1 MTGEKLHDSK
11 LPAGMIG
18 ALCVALSIL
27 LWGMN
32 SVVMRMGVR
41 HGLTA
46 GDMTALRYG
55 AAAIA
60 LLPFALRRPHF
71 PVGGIGWGRALVL
84 FLFAGVPYNMACV
97 IGAGYAP
104 ALDISAIVFGVL
116 PVAAAIL
123 AYFLAGERLTA
134 AKARGLALVLAGI
147 LPFTLQA
154 VADGI
159 DAGSEAWKGHVLFAV
174 AGCMWAAFTA
184 LSKRWQFNPWEVTA
198 AVSILSALSTPLWLR
213 TSVAHVESLGL
224 MWLGFF
230 ALYTGIFV
238 SVVSLMSFQKAVRL
252 LGPTMCGMAIALV
265 PFVTWVGGE
274 VLLGETPTWSSLG
287 GMMLVIAGLAVAS
300 RASAAAAP
308 SSSRESGRSAT
319 AA

>member
-1 MTGEKLHDSK
+1 MTGEKLHDAK

-18 ALCVALSIL
+18 ALCVAVSIL

-46 GDMTALRYG
+46 GDMTALRYC
-55 AAAIA
+55 AAALA
-60 LLPFALRRPHF
+60 LVPFASRRAHF
-71 PVGGIGWGRALVL
+71 PVGGIGWGRAFVL
-84 FLFAGVPYNMACV
+84 FVLAGVPYNMACV
-97 IGAGYAP
+97 VGAGFAP

-116 PVAAAIL
+116 PIATAIL
-123 AYFLAGERLTA
+123 AYFVAGERLTA
-134 AKARGLALVLAGI
+134 TRARGLALVLAGI

-154 VADGI
+154 VWDGI
-159 DAGSEAWKGHVLFAV
+159 NSGSEAWKGHVLFAV

-198 AVSILSALSTPLWLR
+198 AVSILSALSTPLWYR
-213 TSVAHVESLGL
+213 TSVAHIESLGIP
-224 MWLGFF
+224 WLGFF
-230 ALYTGIFV
+230 ALYTGILV

-274 VLLGETPTWSSLG
+274 IMLGETPTLSALG
-287 GMMLVIAGLAVAS
+287 GMVLVIAGLAVAS
-300 RASAAAAP
+300 RASAPASSAMPEQSAKAA
-308 SSSRESGRSAT
+308 
-319 AA
+319 